1 MSLTPND
8 VDNATFKEKFKGYDM
23 DEVDAFLERVTAR
36 LQELI
41 EENDALRA
49 RLRTAESTSG
59 ESEQLIQRTLLTAQ
73 RTADEVVE
81 QAKAEADRLVA
92 QARDDAVRDRERLR
106 EEAEQ
111 LTNAIAELKQFR
123 VTYQQRLQAV
133 IEQQMERLQQTSVL
147 PDVPQEIDDLTHS
160 VQASSGA
167 AERVVDL
174 PDDEPGPS
182 ALDPERA
189 DARAGD

>member
-49 RLRTAESTSG
+49 RLRVAESGSG

-81 QAKAEADRLVA
+81 QAKAEAERLVA
-92 QARDDAVRDRERLR
+92 QARDDAVRDRERLQ
-106 EEAEQ
+106 EEAEE
-111 LTNAIAELKQFR
+111 LTRAIAELKQFR
-123 VTYQQRLQAV
+123 LTYQQRLQAV

-147 PDVPQEIDDLTHS
+147 PDVPQEIDDLAQS
-160 VQASSGA
+160 VQAPGGVA
-167 AERVVDL
+167 GQVVDL
-174 PDDEPGPS
+174 PDDDPAPS
-182 ALDPERA
+182 ALDADRA
-189 DARAGD
+189 DAHIRD